1 MYILHSKT
9 VGELYESLWVVHLGR
24 ISDIISSLIAEL
36 VFVRYTGINR
46 GLSIEDLSQVQEA
59 NT

>member
-46 GLSIEDLSQVQEA
+46 GLSIEDLSQVH
-59 NT
+59 